1 MATEEFFAKVA
12 EKALESKIDESVVKT
27 DSVATHDWSEQIPDF
42 NESNS
47 HRNWEDDIPDFESGE
62 NKTDW
67 GDDIPDFGKS
77 HNEGHIGEKEK
88 GNDRDKLESME
99 NSSSDRIINYA
110 SSQLLDSRVEPIE
123 KNDSPNK
130 SPRLQENN
138 QDKLEKQET
147 DAIDVNGEVENPA
160 SNLDDNG
167 NEYKD
172 ADGNLLPNTEYE
184 INGIKYQTDEN
195 GRIIS
200 WDGKLQDTPENG
212 RNNDAQ
218 KEAGGSDR
226 QDGDHGGH
234 LVARMN
240 GGAEGN
246 ENMVAMRGHINQ
258 SDYKRGE
265 NEENQMLKD
274 GKEVNES
281 GKVSYD
287 GDSSRPS
294 KIEKTYTDGDKTVKA
309 TYDNEVGSTD
319 LLDNLEN
326 VISEEDLN
334 SLKDEISDMQADGN
348 EVSVTSVSNEYD
360 SDGNLTKTTVGVRNE
375 TTGEKEFKTYNH

>member
-1 MATEEFFAKVA
+1 MDPFTLKEIAEAATETQGSEVPEFDIT
-12 EKALESKIDESVVKT
+12 SIDEFGNF
-27 DSVATHDWSEQIPDF
+27 D
-42 NESNS
+42 ESA
-47 HRNWEDDIPDFESGE
+47 WDDLS
-62 NKTDW
+62 
-67 GDDIPDFGKS
+67 
-77 HNEGHIGEKEK
+77 KELK
-88 GNDRDKLESME
+88 ELN
-99 NSSSDRIINYA
+99 
-110 SSQLLDSRVEPIE
+110 
-123 KNDSPNK
+123 
-130 SPRLQENN
+130 
-138 QDKLEKQET
+138 
-147 DAIDVNGEVENPA
+147 DAIGDAIPKFTETMGHEDSGVVTDDNSVPTNELPQKSTEQSQPESPDIMV
-160 SNLDDNG
+160 DDNG
-167 NEYKD
+167 KEYKD
-172 ADGNLLPNTEYE
+172 AEGNLLPNTEYE
-184 INGIKYQTDEN
+184 INGVKYQTDEN

-212 RNNDAQ
+212 RDNDAQ

-309 TYDNEVGSTD
+309 AYDNEIGSTD
-319 LLDNLEN
+319 LTDNLED
-326 VISEEDLN
+326 VLSKDDLN
-334 SLKDEISDMQADGN
+334 NLKDEIADMQADGN

-360 SDGNLTKTTVGVRNE
+360 SDGKLTKTTVGVRNE

>member
-1 MATEEFFAKVA
+1 MDPFTLKEIAEATTEPQGEVPDFDSTSTDDYESDWEDLLKELNDLNDAIPKFTENIAHKDSEDITDDNPTLTDDLPQEIA
-12 EKALESKIDESVVKT
+12 EQSQLES
-27 DSVATHDWSEQIPDF
+27 PD
-42 NESNS
+42 
-47 HRNWEDDIPDFESGE
+47 
-62 NKTDW
+62 
-67 GDDIPDFGKS
+67 
-77 HNEGHIGEKEK
+77 
-88 GNDRDKLESME
+88 
-99 NSSSDRIINYA
+99 II
-110 SSQLLDSRVEPIE
+110 V
-123 KNDSPNK
+123 
-130 SPRLQENN
+130 
-138 QDKLEKQET
+138 
-147 DAIDVNGEVENPA
+147 
-160 SNLDDNG
+160 DDNG
-167 NEYKD
+167 QEYKD
-172 ADGNLLPNTEYE
+172 AEGNLLPDTEYE
-184 INGIKYQTDEN
+184 INGVKYQTDEN

-212 RNNDAQ
+212 RDNDAQ

-287 GDSSRPS
+287 GESSRPS

-309 TYDNEVGSTD
+309 SYDNEVGSTD
-319 LLDNLEN
+319 LLENLEN

-360 SDGNLTKTTVGVRNE
+360 SDGNLSKTTVGVRNE
-375 TTGEKEFKTYNH
+375 TTGEKEFKTYTY

>member
-1 MATEEFFAKVA
+1 MDPFTLKEIAEATTEAQGEVPDFDITSTDDYESDWEDLLKELNDLNDAIPKFTENIAHKDSEDITDDNPTLTDDLPQEIA
-12 EKALESKIDESVVKT
+12 EQSQLES
-27 DSVATHDWSEQIPDF
+27 PD
-42 NESNS
+42 
-47 HRNWEDDIPDFESGE
+47 I
-62 NKTDW
+62 T
-67 GDDIPDFGKS
+67 
-77 HNEGHIGEKEK
+77 
-88 GNDRDKLESME
+88 
-99 NSSSDRIINYA
+99 
-110 SSQLLDSRVEPIE
+110 V
-123 KNDSPNK
+123 
-130 SPRLQENN
+130 
-138 QDKLEKQET
+138 
-147 DAIDVNGEVENPA
+147 
-160 SNLDDNG
+160 DDNG
-167 NEYKD
+167 QEYKD
-172 ADGNLLPNTEYE
+172 AEGNLLPDTEYE
-184 INGIKYQTDEN
+184 INGVKYQTDEN

-212 RNNDAQ
+212 RDNDAQ

-287 GDSSRPS
+287 GESSRPS

-309 TYDNEVGSTD
+309 SYDNEVGSTD
-319 LLDNLEN
+319 LLENLEN

-360 SDGNLTKTTVGVRNE
+360 SDGNLSKTTVGVRNE
-375 TTGEKEFKTYNH
+375 TTGEKEFKTYTY

>member
-1 MATEEFFAKVA
+1 MSIEAVAASAIAKEVTGSTA
-12 EKALESKIDESVVKT
+12 IEAAAQLADKMGVNPANEISNLQPEQMYMHDDVK
-27 DSVATHDWSEQIPDF
+27 V
-42 NESNS
+42 
-47 HRNWEDDIPDFESGE
+47 GE
-62 NKTDW
+62 LNAPECENADVY
-67 GDDIPDFGKS
+67 
-77 HNEGHIGEKEK
+77 EAREKEAAEELK
-88 GNDRDKLESME
+88 NKLE
-99 NSSSDRIINYA
+99 DIN
-110 SSQLLDSRVEPIE
+110 
-123 KNDSPNK
+123 PNYF
-130 SPRLQENN
+130 
-138 QDKLEKQET
+138 
-147 DAIDVNGEVENPA
+147 
-160 SNLDDNG
+160 DDNG
-167 NEYKD
+167 NIYKD
-172 ADGNLLPNTEYE
+172 VDGNLLPNTEYE
-184 INGIKYQTDEN
+184 INGVKYQTDEN

-212 RNNDAQ
+212 RDNDAQ

-226 QDGDHGGH
+226 QEGDHGSH

-281 GKVSYD
+281 GKVFYD

-309 TYDNEVGSTD
+309 AYDNELGSTK

-348 EVSVTSVSNEYD
+348 EVSVTSVSTEYN
-360 SDGNLTKTTVGVRNE
+360 SEGEPTKTTVGVRNE
-375 TTGEKEFKTYNH
+375 TSGEKEFKTYNH

>member
-1 MATEEFFAKVA
+1 MDPFTLKEIAEATTETQGEVPDFDITSTDDYESDWEDLLKELNDLNDAIPKFTENIAHKDSEDITDDNPTLADDLPQEIA
-12 EKALESKIDESVVKT
+12 EQSQLES
-27 DSVATHDWSEQIPDF
+27 PD
-42 NESNS
+42 
-47 HRNWEDDIPDFESGE
+47 
-62 NKTDW
+62 
-67 GDDIPDFGKS
+67 
-77 HNEGHIGEKEK
+77 
-88 GNDRDKLESME
+88 
-99 NSSSDRIINYA
+99 II
-110 SSQLLDSRVEPIE
+110 V
-123 KNDSPNK
+123 
-130 SPRLQENN
+130 
-138 QDKLEKQET
+138 
-147 DAIDVNGEVENPA
+147 
-160 SNLDDNG
+160 DDNG
-167 NEYKD
+167 QEYKD
-172 ADGNLLPNTEYE
+172 AEGNLLPDTEYE
-184 INGIKYQTDEN
+184 INGVKYQTDEN

-212 RNNDAQ
+212 RDNDAQ

-287 GDSSRPS
+287 GESSRPS

-309 TYDNEVGSTD
+309 SYDNEVGSTD
-319 LLDNLEN
+319 LLENLEN

-360 SDGNLTKTTVGVRNE
+360 SDGNLSKTTVGVRNE
-375 TTGEKEFKTYNH
+375 TTGEKEFKTYTY

>member
-1 MATEEFFAKVA
+1 MAIEEIFAKVA
-12 EKALESKIDESVVKT
+12 EKTAESKIDESIVKPESA
-27 DSVATHDWSEQIPDF
+27 DTHNWAEDIPNF
-42 NESNS
+42 NESDS
-47 HRNWEDDIPDFESGE
+47 R
-62 NKTDW
+62 KTW
-67 GDDIPDFGKS
+67 GDDIPDFY
-77 HNEGHIGEKEK
+77 GEKDDSDW
-88 GNDRDKLESME
+88 GNDIPDFSKQKNDAHIEKKEIVRDTENLESIDTPPE
-99 NSSSDRIINYA
+99 VIHFFKTESSAEHVSNT
-110 SSQLLDSRVEPIE
+110 
-123 KNDSPNK
+123 
-130 SPRLQENN
+130 LQESN
-138 QDKLEKQET
+138 QNKLEKQES
-147 DAIDVNGEVENPA
+147 DAIDIDKQTENHA
-160 SNLDDNG
+160 ANLDDNG
-167 NEYKD
+167 IEYKD

-200 WDGKLQDTPENG
+200 WDGELQDTPENG
-212 RNNDAQ
+212 RDNDAQ

-226 QDGDHGGH
+226 QEGDHGGH

-246 ENMVAMRGHINQ
+246 ENMVALRGHINQ

-309 TYDNEVGSTD
+309 TYDN
-319 LLDNLEN
+319 
-326 VISEEDLN
+326 
-334 SLKDEISDMQADGN
+334 
-348 EVSVTSVSNEYD
+348 
-360 SDGNLTKTTVGVRNE
+360 
-375 TTGEKEFKTYNH
+375 

>member
-1 MATEEFFAKVA
+1 MDPFTLKEIAEATTEPQGEVPDFDITSTDDYENDWEDLLKDLKELNDLNDAIPKFTENIAHKDSEDITDDNPTLTDDLPQEIA
-12 EKALESKIDESVVKT
+12 EQSQLES
-27 DSVATHDWSEQIPDF
+27 PD
-42 NESNS
+42 
-47 HRNWEDDIPDFESGE
+47 
-62 NKTDW
+62 
-67 GDDIPDFGKS
+67 
-77 HNEGHIGEKEK
+77 
-88 GNDRDKLESME
+88 
-99 NSSSDRIINYA
+99 II
-110 SSQLLDSRVEPIE
+110 V
-123 KNDSPNK
+123 
-130 SPRLQENN
+130 
-138 QDKLEKQET
+138 
-147 DAIDVNGEVENPA
+147 
-160 SNLDDNG
+160 DDNG
-167 NEYKD
+167 LEYKD
-172 ADGNLLPNTEYE
+172 AEGNLLPDTEYE
-184 INGIKYQTDEN
+184 INGVKYQTDEN

-212 RNNDAQ
+212 RDKDAQ

-246 ENMVAMRGHINQ
+246 ENMIAMRGHINQ

-265 NEENQMLKD
+265 NEENQMLKE

-281 GKVSYD
+281 GKASYD
-287 GDSSRPS
+287 GESSRPS

-309 TYDNEVGSTD
+309 SYDNEVGSTD
-319 LLDNLEN
+319 LLENLEN

-360 SDGNLTKTTVGVRNE
+360 SDGNLSKTTVGVRNE
-375 TTGEKEFKTYNH
+375 TTGEKVFKTYTY

>member
-1 MATEEFFAKVA
+1 MDPFTLKGIAEATIEPQGEVPDFDITSTDDYESDWEDLLKELKELNDLNDAIPKFTENIAHKDSEDITDDNPTLADDLPQEIA
-12 EKALESKIDESVVKT
+12 EQSQLES
-27 DSVATHDWSEQIPDF
+27 PD
-42 NESNS
+42 
-47 HRNWEDDIPDFESGE
+47 
-62 NKTDW
+62 
-67 GDDIPDFGKS
+67 
-77 HNEGHIGEKEK
+77 
-88 GNDRDKLESME
+88 
-99 NSSSDRIINYA
+99 II
-110 SSQLLDSRVEPIE
+110 V
-123 KNDSPNK
+123 
-130 SPRLQENN
+130 
-138 QDKLEKQET
+138 
-147 DAIDVNGEVENPA
+147 
-160 SNLDDNG
+160 DDNG
-167 NEYKD
+167 QEYKD
-172 ADGNLLPNTEYE
+172 AEGNLLPDTEYE
-184 INGIKYQTDEN
+184 INGVKYQTDEN

-212 RNNDAQ
+212 RDNDAQ
-218 KEAGGSDR
+218 KDAGGSDR

-287 GDSSRPS
+287 GESSRPS

-309 TYDNEVGSTD
+309 SYDNEVGSTD
-319 LLDNLEN
+319 LLENLEN

-360 SDGNLTKTTVGVRNE
+360 SDGNLSKTTVGVRNE
-375 TTGEKEFKTYNH
+375 TTGEKEFKTYTY

>member
-1 MATEEFFAKVA
+1 MDPFTLKEIAEATTEPQGEVPDFDITSTDDYESDWEDLLKELNDLNDAIPKFTENIAHKDSEDITDDNPTLTDDLPQEIA
-12 EKALESKIDESVVKT
+12 EQSQLES
-27 DSVATHDWSEQIPDF
+27 PD
-42 NESNS
+42 
-47 HRNWEDDIPDFESGE
+47 
-62 NKTDW
+62 
-67 GDDIPDFGKS
+67 
-77 HNEGHIGEKEK
+77 
-88 GNDRDKLESME
+88 
-99 NSSSDRIINYA
+99 II
-110 SSQLLDSRVEPIE
+110 V
-123 KNDSPNK
+123 
-130 SPRLQENN
+130 
-138 QDKLEKQET
+138 
-147 DAIDVNGEVENPA
+147 
-160 SNLDDNG
+160 DDNG
-167 NEYKD
+167 LEYKD
-172 ADGNLLPNTEYE
+172 AEGNLLPDTEYE
-184 INGIKYQTDEN
+184 INGVKYQTDEN

-212 RNNDAQ
+212 RDNDAQ

-287 GDSSRPS
+287 GESSRPS

-309 TYDNEVGSTD
+309 SYDNEVGSTD
-319 LLDNLEN
+319 LLENLEN

-360 SDGNLTKTTVGVRNE
+360 SDGNLSKTTVGVRNE
-375 TTGEKEFKTYNH
+375 TTGEKEFKTYTY

>member
-1 MATEEFFAKVA
+1 MDPFTLKEIAEATTETQGEVPDFDITSTDDYESDWEDLLKELNDLNDAIPKFTENIAHKDSEDITDDNPTLIDDLPQEIA
-12 EKALESKIDESVVKT
+12 EQSQLES
-27 DSVATHDWSEQIPDF
+27 PD
-42 NESNS
+42 
-47 HRNWEDDIPDFESGE
+47 
-62 NKTDW
+62 
-67 GDDIPDFGKS
+67 
-77 HNEGHIGEKEK
+77 
-88 GNDRDKLESME
+88 
-99 NSSSDRIINYA
+99 II
-110 SSQLLDSRVEPIE
+110 V
-123 KNDSPNK
+123 
-130 SPRLQENN
+130 
-138 QDKLEKQET
+138 
-147 DAIDVNGEVENPA
+147 
-160 SNLDDNG
+160 DDNG
-167 NEYKD
+167 QEYKD
-172 ADGNLLPNTEYE
+172 AEGNLLPDTEYE
-184 INGIKYQTDEN
+184 INGVKYQTDEN

-212 RNNDAQ
+212 RDNDAQ

-287 GDSSRPS
+287 GESSRPS

-309 TYDNEVGSTD
+309 SYDNEVGSTD
-319 LLDNLEN
+319 LLENLEN

-360 SDGNLTKTTVGVRNE
+360 SDGNLSKTTVGVRNE
-375 TTGEKEFKTYNH
+375 TTGEKEFKTYTY

>member
-1 MATEEFFAKVA
+1 MVIEETFAKVA
-12 EKALESKIDESVVKT
+12 EKALESKIDESLVKT
-27 DSVATHDWSEQIPDF
+27 DSFEAHDWSEQIPDF
-42 NESNS
+42 NESDS
-47 HRNWEDDIPDFESGE
+47 HRNWEDEIPDFESSE
-62 NKTDW
+62 SKTDW
-67 GDDIPDFGKS
+67 GNDIPDFGKS
-77 HNEGHIGEKEK
+77 YNEGHIGEKEMR
-88 GNDRDKLESME
+88 ND
-99 NSSSDRIINYA
+99 SSGDNIVNCA
-110 SSQLLDSRVEPIE
+110 SSQLSDSEVEPMRE
-123 KNDSPNK
+123 NDSPIN
-130 SPRLQENN
+130 SLRLQENN

-147 DAIDVNGEVENPA
+147 DVIGVNREEENPA

-184 INGIKYQTDEN
+184 INGVKYQTDEN

-212 RNNDAQ
+212 RDNDAQ

-226 QDGDHGGH
+226 QEGDHGGH

-319 LLDNLEN
+319 LLNNLDGT
-326 VISEEDLN
+326 ITQEDLD
-334 SLKDEISDMQADGN
+334 SLKDEVSDMQADGN
-348 EVSVTSVSNEYD
+348 VVSVTSVTNEYD
-360 SDGNLTKTTVGVRNE
+360 SEGELTKTTVGVRNE

>member
-1 MATEEFFAKVA
+1 MDPFTLKEIAEATTEPQGEVPDFDITSTDDYESDWEDLLKELNDLNDAIPKFTENIAHKDSEDITDDNPTITDDLPQEIA
-12 EKALESKIDESVVKT
+12 EQSQLES
-27 DSVATHDWSEQIPDF
+27 PD
-42 NESNS
+42 
-47 HRNWEDDIPDFESGE
+47 
-62 NKTDW
+62 
-67 GDDIPDFGKS
+67 
-77 HNEGHIGEKEK
+77 
-88 GNDRDKLESME
+88 
-99 NSSSDRIINYA
+99 II
-110 SSQLLDSRVEPIE
+110 V
-123 KNDSPNK
+123 
-130 SPRLQENN
+130 
-138 QDKLEKQET
+138 
-147 DAIDVNGEVENPA
+147 
-160 SNLDDNG
+160 DDNG
-167 NEYKD
+167 QEYKD
-172 ADGNLLPNTEYE
+172 AEGNLLPNTEYE
-184 INGIKYQTDEN
+184 INGVKYQTDEN

-212 RNNDAQ
+212 RDNDAQ

-287 GDSSRPS
+287 GESSRPS

-309 TYDNEVGSTD
+309 SYDNEVGSTD
-319 LLDNLEN
+319 LLENLEN

-360 SDGNLTKTTVGVRNE
+360 SDGNLSKTTVGVRNE
-375 TTGEKEFKTYNH
+375 TTGEKEFKTYTY